1 MGDEVYGPGFRTK
14 SALLPQ
20 PAQTALGALGRQAL
34 HAYVLTI
41 EHPNT
46 GKILRFHSELPPD
59 LARLHD
65 MLAATPAD
73 SSNK

>member
-1 MGDEVYGPGFRTK
+1 
-14 SALLPQ
+14 
-20 PAQTALGALGRQAL
+20 L
-34 HAYVLTI
+34 HAYVLMI